1 MNKENNKK
9 ITDYLTE
16 REIKILKR
24 FSELQLDVLSE
35 DINENI
41 NLISFDYHGM
51 NIVNPFVDDCGCYDV
66 DPVEYY
72 GELFLDS
79 DFIKLFD

>member
-1 MNKENNKK
+1 MIKENNKK

-35 DINENI
+35 D
-41 NLISFDYHGM
+41 
-51 NIVNPFVDDCGCYDV
+51 VN
-66 DPVEYY
+66 
-72 GELFLDS
+72 
-79 DFIKLFD
+79 